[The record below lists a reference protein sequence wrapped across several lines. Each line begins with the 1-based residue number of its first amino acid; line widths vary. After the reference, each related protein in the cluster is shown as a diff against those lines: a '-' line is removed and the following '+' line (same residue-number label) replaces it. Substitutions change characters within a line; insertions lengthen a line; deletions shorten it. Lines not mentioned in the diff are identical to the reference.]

1 MLSKLGEIRRDDK
14 CLDYAGGRG
23 SLGAKDKIADF
34 VCHGQQGNQNW
45 WMEEDGTI
53 HHDSGFCLEM
63 CIYIYIIIAILSH
76 LFLA

>member
-34 VCHGQQGNQNW
+34 VCHGQ
-45 WMEEDGTI
+45 
-53 HHDSGFCLEM
+53 
-63 CIYIYIIIAILSH
+63 
-76 LFLA
+76 